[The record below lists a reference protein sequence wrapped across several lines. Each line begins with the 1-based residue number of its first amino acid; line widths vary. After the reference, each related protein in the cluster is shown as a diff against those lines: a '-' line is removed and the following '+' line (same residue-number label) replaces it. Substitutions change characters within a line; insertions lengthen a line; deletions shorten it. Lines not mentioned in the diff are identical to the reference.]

1 MWIKR
6 TVPYCPLLS
15 LTVPYCPL
23 LSLTVPYYPL
33 LSLTLPYYPLLSLTV
48 PYCPLLSLTVPYH
61 PPLQHKTY
69 PECLVRTTRY
79 SSTRLTLA
87 STVASKS
94 KVTTRIKTQTVKLS
108 TSVGTMALA
117 PWLSTAS
124 FAPTELCLISNTSF
138 VTGGSMLIVL
148 RWDVKAQN

>member
-1 MWIKR
+1 MIGSIKGAVQWESESKFSKR
-6 TVPYCPLLS
+6 CELLS
-15 LTVPYCPL
+15 LTVPYCLL
-23 LSLTVPYYPL
+23 LS
-33 LSLTLPYYPLLSLTV
+33 
-48 PYCPLLSLTVPYH
+48 PYH

-117 PWLSTAS
+117 P
-124 FAPTELCLISNTSF
+124 
-138 VTGGSMLIVL
+138 
-148 RWDVKAQN
+148 